1 MDALWWWMGLFGCWL
16 ALRYVLTVSII
27 MRTRLGEVNGLVV
40 SATEVPAYIQDLL
53 TIPADQL
60 HLMGFEDCGYIQIEP
75 FVRNHPLVRWERIL
89 ADATGCH
96 FVTIGLRYPVN
107 ARDPF
112 SISFYSWFA
121 DHHRLVTVDRS
132 AHSIIDRLPN
142 TTLRDNRIHN
152 LEGQWRYHQQEFGI
166 ISQQR
171 TPINL
176 LDLAGFA
183 DNYFRFL
190 HEYMEQG
197 IINHVFI
204 PEPNLDTVRLS
215 FAAAVRTTDRMIRT
229 APKAQTLKEAISLP
243 PQILND
249 NTKVLQAGS
258 RIPFARRTKIW
269 LFILSLVAFYVI
281 AVSTMGWEFGLG
293 LLAIIFIHELGHLLA
308 MQIFGYRDTSML
320 MIPFLG
326 GVAMGKNENA
336 TLSQKFWVYILGPL
350 PGIIGGIILAVY
362 SSHVSPFSSLHTF
375 AITAIVINLLNLL
388 PIYPLDGGKIINL
401 LLQPYPYLGFAFKLI
416 CAIISICL
424 GCLGQSIFLF
434 LGIIIFISLPTDL
447 RTAKAISRLK
457 HQQAPVDLD
466 RESWFEW
473 ASTYLDSNKETLIK
487 PAQQKLFIDNLWEW
501 KSDRHTSAWLR
512 WGLSGIYAISL
523 FGGIAGGLY
532 GSFGNKLMGVSNMLV
547 DGLQLKNMTPAQRK
561 KYYQAKSRQ
570 QLADLSAKIAV
581 NPNDIK
587 AYNRRLAIHGL
598 LEDRVGMLVDLD
610 RLIVL
615 EPNNQFHYLQRMG
628 LYIKSR
634 EYLAALKDS
643 DVLVKL
649 VKKNSEL
656 TYIYTQRAELY
667 NHLKDPSKAISE
679 LDRVINLSPDN
690 LSVYLQRANF
700 YLQIGKQVPAKRDL
714 ATAISLDS
722 ENYSDYEHR
731 AKLRDKLGDKQ
742 GAITDRQKAK
752 VLEAKADE
760 L

>member
-1 MDALWWWMGLFGCWL
+1 MGALLWWIGLLGCWL

-27 MRTRLGEVNGLVV
+27 MRTRFGDVNGLVV

-53 TIPADQL
+53 TIPADRL
-60 HLMGFEDCGYIQIEP
+60 HSMGFEDCGYIQMEP
-75 FVRNHPLVRWERIL
+75 FVRNHPLLRWERIL
-89 ADATGCH
+89 SDPAGSH

-112 SISFYSWFA
+112 SISFYSWFT

-132 AHSIIDRLPN
+132 AHSLIDRLPN
-142 TTLRDNRIHN
+142 TTLRDNRIHD

-176 LDLAGFA
+176 LNLAGFA

-190 HEYMEQG
+190 HEYIEQG

-229 APKAQTLKEAISLP
+229 APKAQPLKEAISLP

-249 NTKVLQAGS
+249 NAKVLQAGS
-258 RIPFARRTKIW
+258 RIPFNRRTKIW
-269 LFILSLVAFYVI
+269 LFVLSLVAFYVI

-293 LLAIIFIHELGHLLA
+293 LLVIIFVHELGHLLA
-308 MQIFGYRDTSML
+308 MQLFGYRDTSML
-320 MIPFLG
+320 MIPLFG

-350 PGIIGGIILAVY
+350 PGIIIGIILGVY
-362 SSHVSPFSSLHTF
+362 SSYVSPFNWLHTF

-388 PIYPLDGGKIINL
+388 PIYPLDGGKIVNL

-416 CAIISICL
+416 CAVISICL

-434 LGIIIFISLPTDL
+434 LGVIILISLPTDL

-457 HQQAPVDLD
+457 HQQAPADLD

-473 ASTYLDSNKETLIK
+473 ASTYLASNKGTLIK

-547 DGLQLKNMTPAQRK
+547 DELQLKDMTSAQRK
-561 KYYQAKSRQ
+561 KYYQAKWRQ

-587 AYNRRLAIHGL
+587 AYSRRLAIHGL
-598 LEDRVGMLVDLD
+598 LEDRAGMLVDLD

-628 LYIKSR
+628 LYTKSR
-634 EYLAALKDS
+634 EYLAALKD
-643 DVLVKL
+643 
-649 VKKNSEL
+649 
-656 TYIYTQRAELY
+656 
-667 NHLKDPSKAISE
+667 
-679 LDRVINLSPDN
+679 
-690 LSVYLQRANF
+690 
-700 YLQIGKQVPAKRDL
+700 RD
-714 ATAISLDS
+714 T
-722 ENYSDYEHR
+722 
-731 AKLRDKLGDKQ
+731 
-742 GAITDRQKAK
+742 
-752 VLEAKADE
+752 VLE
-760 L
+760 LL